1 MRMSDQSQ
9 TILEN
14 LDNYMRKTNNIRIRR
29 LKGILEGSILCSYL
43 EDLFTNSLGSEKTNE
58 VIIEN
63 AFWIGRLKKQ
73 EIHII

>member
-1 MRMSDQSQ
+1 MMRMSDQSQ

-43 EDLFTNSLGSEKTNE
+43 EDLFTIGSEKTNE